1 MSENI
6 LFYNETLK
14 RYLGFDEVIDELIR
28 YIKEQPKADY
38 KITIGTDSNASD
50 YAQFVT
56 AVTILRVGNGGRYFW
71 TRSEKIFCPNLHDR
85 IYKETMQSITFTQE
99 LKSRLKDKIGEDFFW
114 PTRNAS
120 PASNAESVASAGW
133 HSDAG
138 GNDKISVH
146 IDVGQ
151 NGPTK
156 ELVEGVVGMVKGY
169 GFEAVIKPYSFGA
182 FVVADRHT

>member
-1 MSENI
+1 MNEKI

-14 RYLGFDEVIDELIR
+14 RHLGFDEVIDELIR
-28 YIKEQPKADY
+28 YIREEPKADY
-38 KITIGTDSNASD
+38 NITIGTDSNASN

-56 AVTILRVGNGGRYFW
+56 AVTVLRVGNGGRYFW

-114 PTRNAS
+114 
-120 PASNAESVASAGW
+120 
-133 HSDAG
+133 D
-138 GNDKISVH
+138 DKISVH

-156 ELVEGVVGMVKGY
+156 ELIESVVGMVKGY

>member
-1 MSENI
+1 MSNDI

-14 RYLGFDEVIDELIR
+14 RHIGFDELIDELIN
-28 YIKEQPKADY
+28 YIRQYPKAEY
-38 KITIGTDSNASD
+38 KINVGTDSNASRW
-50 YAQFVT
+50 AQFVT

-99 LKSRLKDKIGEDFFW
+99 LKSRLKDKISEEFFW
-114 PTRNAS
+114 N
-120 PASNAESVASAGW
+120 NQ
-133 HSDAG
+133 
-138 GNDKISVH
+138 ISVH

-151 NGPTK
+151 HGPTK
-156 ELVEGVVGMVKGY
+156 DLVESVVGMVKGY
-169 GFEAVIKPYSFGA
+169 GLEAVIKPYSFGA

>member
-1 MSENI
+1 MNEKI

-14 RYLGFDEVIDELIR
+14 RHLGFDEVIDELIR
-28 YIKEQPKADY
+28 YIREEPKADY
-38 KITIGTDSNASD
+38 KITIGTDSNASN

-56 AVTILRVGNGGRYFW
+56 AVTVLRVGNGGRYFW

-114 PTRNAS
+114 
-120 PASNAESVASAGW
+120 
-133 HSDAG
+133 D
-138 GNDKISVH
+138 DKISVH

-156 ELVEGVVGMVKGY
+156 ELIESVVGMVKGY